1 LPAAVRAEEPG
12 SLMRLCL
19 MIKARRRYLAAVAR
33 SRACEDVGLKGLFRS
48 DHYMSV
54 GRHTELGSRGGG

>member
-1 LPAAVRAEEPG
+1 
-12 SLMRLCL
+12 MRLCL

-48 DHYMSV
+48 DHYLSV